1 MAQSVGAIA
10 LDIVMGQNTVSGVAR
25 QAMQD
30 VQQNFNSASAKIK
43 DKVSS
48 VGTACKN
55 LGASLAPVSA
65 AATGVIKKTADA
77 AMAFETAMAKV
88 KTIAGNASVSYK
100 GSMLDMSQAI
110 LKLSA
115 DTGIA
120 AEDVAEATY
129 SAISAGVD
137 TAKSVEFVA
146 TANALAVGGFT
157 SMNTSV
163 DVLTTTM
170 NAYGEKAGTAQ
181 SISDKLITTQNLG
194 KTTVDELASSMGK
207 VIPSASAYNV
217 SLDNLCASYVSMT
230 KGGIATAEATTYMK
244 SMLTELAK
252 SGSTVSKVLQE
263 QTGKSFGQLMA
274 EGKSLADVIEILG
287 KKVGGDKEKFAQLW
301 SSTEAGTGALAILNG
316 GTEDY
321 NNTLAEMGKSTGA
334 ASSAMDKMNN
344 TGAHDMQV
352 AMNNL
357 KNAAIELGGA
367 FAPIISKIAGVIGEL
382 ANKFSNLSEPVK
394 TTIAIILGV
403 VAVASPLLMV
413 IGTIISSV
421 GSVIGIVGKIGSVIG
436 SFIGFISGT
445 VVPALGSFFAFLAAN
460 PIVLI
465 IGAIIA
471 VGALLITHWDEVK
484 KIAAEVWQT
493 IKDIIAAVWEA
504 IKTVIETVINIIA
517 SIISGVFNAIKSV
530 IQIQVNI
537 WKAIITTAWNVIKTV
552 VTTVLNA
559 IKAVIT
565 GVFEAIKSV
574 ISIIVNTI
582 KAIVLGVWNAIKT
595 AITTVVNAI
604 KSVVTGVWNGIKS
617 VTTTIWNGIKNGI
630 STVWNGIKTGVSTAV
645 GKVKEVIVSGLS
657 KAWDYITSI
666 PSKALQWGKDII
678 MGIVDGIKGAIGWVT
693 DAVSD
698 VADTIF
704 GWLHFSRPDVGPLH
718 YYEEWMP
725 DFMQGMANGINKNK
739 YKVIDEVKS
748 LANEM
753 TPALSSDLSMQAP
766 NLKNVSNTSAGQTMN
781 EDNKLYSLLTQ
792 LISKIDNKSDTVID
806 VYLGNDL
813 IDEQIIKSNNR
824 RTVRSG
830 GRA

>member
-301 SSTEAGTGALAILNG
+301 GSTEAGTGALAILNG
-316 GTEDY
+316 GTKDY

-334 ASSAMDKMNN
+334 ASSAMDKMNS
-344 TGAHDMQV
+344 TGAHNMQV

-367 FAPIISKIAGVIGEL
+367 FAPIISKIAGVVGEL

-394 TTIAIILGV
+394 TTISIILGV

-504 IKTVIETVINIIA
+504 IKTVILTVINIIA

-537 WKAIITTAWNVIKTV
+537 WKAIITTVWNAIKAV
-552 VTTVLNA
+552 VTTILNA

-617 VTTTIWNGIKNGI
+617 VTTTIWNGIKTGI
-630 STVWNGIKTGVSTAV
+630 SNVWNGIKTGVSSAV
-645 GKVKEVIVSGLS
+645 GAVKEFIVSGLS

-766 NLKNVSNTSAGQTMN
+766 NLKNVSNTSAGQTIN

>member
-30 VQQNFNSASAKIK
+30 VRQTFNNASANIK

-321 NNTLAEMGKSTGA
+321 NNTLVEMGKSTGA

-344 TGAHDMQV
+344 TDAHNMQV

-367 FAPIISKIAGVIGEL
+367 FAPIISKIAGVVGEL

-394 TTIAIILGV
+394 TTISIILGV

-445 VVPALGSFFAFLAAN
+445 VVPALGSFFSFLAAN

-504 IKTVIETVINIIA
+504 IKTVIETVINIIKT
-517 SIISGVFNAIKSV
+517 IIETVFNAIKTVVMTVVNAIKTV
-530 IQIQVNI
+530 IETVF
-537 WKAIITTAWNVIKTV
+537 NVIKTV
-552 VTTVLNA
+552 IQTVCNV
-559 IKAVIT
+559 IKT
-565 GVFEAIKSV
+565 
-574 ISIIVNTI
+574 IVET
-582 KAIVLGVWNAIKT
+582 VWNGIKT

-604 KSVVTGVWNGIKS
+604 KSVVTGVWNGISS
-617 VTTTIWNGIKNGI
+617 VTSTIWNGIKTGI
-630 STVWNGIKTGVSTAV
+630 SNVWNGIKTGVSSAV
-645 GKVKEVIVSGLS
+645 GAVKEFIVSGLS

-766 NLKNVSNTSAGQTMN
+766 NLRNVSNTSAGQTMN
-781 EDNKLYSLLTQ
+781 EDNKLYNLLTQ
-792 LISKIDNKSDTVID
+792 LISKIDNKSDTIID

>member
-30 VQQNFNSASAKIK
+30 VRQTFNNASANIK

-55 LGASLAPVSA
+55 LGASLSPVSA

-110 LKLSA
+110 LKLST
-115 DTGIA
+115 DSGMA

-207 VIPSASAYNV
+207 VIPTASAYGI
-217 SLDNLCASYVSMT
+217 SIDNLCASYVAMT
-230 KGGIATAEATTYMK
+230 KGGIATAESTTYMK
-244 SMLTELAK
+244 SMFNELAD
-252 SGSTVSKVLQE
+252 SGSTVGTILQE
-263 QTGKSFGQLMA
+263 KTGKSFGQLMN
-274 EGKSLADVIEILG
+274 EGKSLADVIDILG
-287 KKVGGDKEKFAQLW
+287 KSVDGDSEKFAQLW
-301 SSTEAGTGALAILNG
+301 GSSEAGTGALAILNG

-334 ASSAMDKMNN
+334 ASSAMDKMND
-344 TGAHDMQV
+344 TGAHNMQV

-367 FAPIISKIAGVIGEL
+367 FAPIISKIAGVVGEL

-394 TTIAIILGV
+394 TTISIILGV

-504 IKTVIETVINIIA
+504 IKTVIETVINIIKT
-517 SIISGVFNAIKSV
+517 IIETVFNAIKTVVMTVVNAIKTV
-530 IQIQVNI
+530 IETVF
-537 WKAIITTAWNVIKTV
+537 NVIKTV
-552 VTTVLNA
+552 IETVCNV
-559 IKAVIT
+559 IKT
-565 GVFEAIKSV
+565 
-574 ISIIVNTI
+574 IVET
-582 KAIVLGVWNAIKT
+582 VWNGIKT
-595 AITTVVNAI
+595 AITTVIDAI
-604 KSVVTGVWNGIKS
+604 KTVVTSVWDGIS
-617 VTTTIWNGIKNGI
+617 NVTSTIWNGIKTGI
-630 STVWNGIKTGVSTAV
+630 SNVWNGIKTGVSNAV
-645 GKVKEVIVSGLS
+645 GFVKEVIVSGLS

-704 GWLHFSRPDVGPLH
+704 GWLHFSRPDMGPLH

-766 NLKNVSNTSAGQTMN
+766 NLKNVSNTSAGQTIN
-781 EDNKLYSLLTQ
+781 EDDKLYNLLTQ
-792 LISKIDNKSDTVID
+792 LISKIDNKSDTIID

>member
-10 LDIVMGQNTVSGVAR
+10 LDIVMGQNTVSSVAR

-30 VQQNFNSASAKIK
+30 VRQTFNNASATIK

-100 GSMLDMSQAI
+100 GSMKAMDDAI
-110 LKLSA
+110 LQLSK
-115 DTGIA
+115 DTGMS

-157 SMNTSV
+157 DMATSV

-194 KTTVDELASSMGK
+194 KTTVNELASSMGK
-207 VIPSASAYNV
+207 VIPTASAYGV
-217 SLDNLCASYVSMT
+217 SIDNLCASYVALT

-244 SMLTELAK
+244 SMFNELAD
-252 SGSTVSKVLQE
+252 SGSTVGEILQE
-263 QTGKSFGQLMA
+263 KTGKSFGQLMN
-274 EGKSLADVIEILG
+274 EGKSLADVIDILG
-287 KKVGGDKEKFAQLW
+287 KSVGGDSEKFAQLW
-301 SSTEAGTGALAILNG
+301 GSSEAGTGALAILNG

-321 NNTLAEMGKSTGA
+321 NNTLVEMGKSTGA

-344 TGAHDMQV
+344 TGAHNMQV

-394 TTIAIILGV
+394 TTISIILGV
-403 VAVASPLLMV
+403 VAVASPLLMT
-413 IGTIISSV
+413 IGTIISAV

-504 IKTVIETVINIIA
+504 IKTVIETVINVIKTIIET
-517 SIISGVFNAIKSV
+517 VFNAIKTV
-530 IQIQVNI
+530 IEFHINM
-537 WKAIITTAWNVIKTV
+537 WKTIITTAWNVIKTV
-552 VTTVLNA
+552 VTTVVNA
-559 IKAVIT
+559 IKAVIQT
-565 GVFEAIKSV
+565 VFNV
-574 ISIIVNTI
+574 
-582 KAIVLGVWNAIKT
+582 IKT
-595 AITTVVNAI
+595 IITTVMNVI
-604 KSVVTGVWNGIKS
+604 KTIVTSVWNGIKS
-617 VTTTIWNGIKNGI
+617 VTTTIWNGISNGI
-630 STVWNGIKTGVSTAV
+630 SSVWNGIKTGVSNAV
-645 GKVKEVIVSGLS
+645 GAVKEVIVSGLS

-678 MGIVDGIKGAIGWVT
+678 MGIVDGIKSAIGWVT

-725 DFMQGMANGINKNK
+725 DFMRGMANGINKNK
-739 YKVIDEVKS
+739 YRVIDEVKS

-753 TPALSSDLSMQAP
+753 TPMLSSNLSMQAP
-766 NLKNVSNTSAGQTMN
+766 SLRNVSNTSAGQTTN
-781 EDNKLYSLLTQ
+781 EDNKLYNLLTQ
-792 LISKIDNKSDTVID
+792 LINKIENKSDTVID